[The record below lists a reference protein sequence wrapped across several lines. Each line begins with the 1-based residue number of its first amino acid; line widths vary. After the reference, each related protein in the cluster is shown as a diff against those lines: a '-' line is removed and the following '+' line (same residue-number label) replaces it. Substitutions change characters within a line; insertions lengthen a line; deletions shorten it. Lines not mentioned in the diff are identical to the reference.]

1 MDTLSLNSI
10 AIPTLLMA
18 VGLFFFIRASVKD
31 RTEVLHLASHR
42 PPEDL
47 SSQLKDYLCQ
57 RRYQVTGF
65 NPEDNRVTFEGNVR
79 ASWFLAIFLSF
90 LAAIGFLCV
99 ALVLA
104 TLIPSLS
111 QGIIALVFLS
121 PLAGVFYWK
130 QANRREQVS
139 LTVKAAE
146 NSDEKTPPNPEAEG
160 SIAMI
165 IGHRDELAALQRA
178 MPDLQPQSL
187 TE

>member
-31 RTEVLHLASHR
+31 RTEVLCLGSHH
-42 PPEDL
+42 PPEVL
-47 SSQLKDYLCQ
+47 SSQLKDYFCQ
-57 RRYQVTGF
+57 RRYQVVGF
-65 NPEDNRVTFEGNVR
+65 EPESQRVTFEGNVR
-79 ASWFLAIFLSF
+79 ASWFLAIFLSL
-90 LAAIGFLCV
+90 LAAVGFLCI

-111 QGIIALVFLS
+111 QALMALVLLS

-139 LTVKAAE
+139 LTVEADDTDK
-146 NSDEKTPPNPEAEG
+146 KTSPKPEVEG
-160 SIAMI
+160 SIATI
-165 IGHRDELAALQRA
+165 VGHRDELTALRRA
-178 MPDLQPQSL
+178 MPDLQPK
-187 TE
+187 